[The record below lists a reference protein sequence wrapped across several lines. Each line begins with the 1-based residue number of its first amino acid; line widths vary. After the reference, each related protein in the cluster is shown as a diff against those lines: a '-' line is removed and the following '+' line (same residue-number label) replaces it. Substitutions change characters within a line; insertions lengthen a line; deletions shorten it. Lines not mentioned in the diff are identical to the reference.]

1 MTHFKS
7 FAIASFMALSA
18 CLFAAGVSFSS
29 AYAAE
34 PEQGAQAVELVYV
47 DEADLDVGE
56 TQAVVVVLS
65 DESACIASASAAF
78 TRVEDGVAFS
88 YEAAVCSGN
97 GVLFE
102 FPVEESGTYVLDGMR
117 YVLEGGV
124 DERIVDFSA
133 DGGRPCSFEVSGIE
147 VLGRSAQGEA
157 VSVYAISDEGALKSA
172 SSIAGAASVS
182 FDGADSG
189 TQAASLLSRAHA
201 ESGKIVIALDP
212 GHGGSDPGAV
222 ANGLKESELNW
233 KIAQYCKDE
242 LEKYAGVE
250 VVMTRGRNETLNSL
264 TGRVDRAV
272 AAGARVFVSIHI
284 NSASSSAHGAE
295 VWYPNASSWKYEQAH
310 EEGGELARN
319 ILDELVALGLTDR
332 GTKVR
337 DWAGSSYENG
347 STADYYGVIR
357 HARKAG
363 IPGIIVEHAFITN
376 EKDAAMLAD
385 EAALERMGRAD
396 AQGIV
401 ESYGLR
407 TNGSW
412 VADGN
417 SYQYLI
423 DGAPVVDEWL
433 YSNGS
438 WYWMDGRG
446 HAVTGWRFI
455 NGAWYYFDPDS
466 CSMYSAEWLEQNGA
480 IYRLSYS
487 GAMNVGWFTVDG
499 ARYVADGSGALLSGW
514 QCEDG
519 TWHYYEPYAATGWR
533 FLGGSWYWFDKLGA
547 MATGFITAGGDRY
560 YLDSSGAMVTG
571 WILDGAGE
579 WHYADPSGRN
589 IVSGWALIDGVWYYF
604 EDGCAAQG
612 WRYLG
617 GSWYYFAPY
626 SCAMVTGWYCIDGL
640 WYYSDDSGAM
650 HTGWLKLSDAW
661 FWLDGSGVMAIDWRL
676 IDGSWYWFD
685 ASGAMATGSFHD
697 FAGRL
702 WLADDS
708 GRLLEGASGWR
719 LDGDKWFYL
728 NADGSLY
735 TGWLY
740 VGGAWY
746 YLASDGVMETG
757 WLEIGADRY
766 YLSASGA
773 MVTGW
778 AIVDGAPCY
787 FDASGRFVPDAI
799 ESLESVM
806 GAPSASKAALV
817 DSMVAAYG
825 RSGATYPAGDLG
837 RGGATTLRDF
847 CSTLYDQ
854 ALSEGVRPEVLFC
867 QVMKETGWLRF
878 GGDVKIDQFN
888 FGGLGATGGGVAG
901 ERFSNVAQGLLAQ
914 TQHLKAYGS
923 NAPLAQPCVDGR
935 FSYVKRN
942 TAPYVEWL
950 GIPDNPYGGGWAAAK
965 GYGYDLAAMID
976 DYFA

>member
-1 MTHFKS
+1 
-7 FAIASFMALSA
+7 MARFGSVVLTSLA
-18 CLFAAGVSFSS
+18 ALFTCLFVSAPAFSS

-34 PEQGAQAVELVYV
+34 VVQGTDAVEFVYA
-47 DEADLDVGE
+47 DESALDAEE
-56 TQAVVVVLS
+56 TQAIAVVFS
-65 DESACIASASAAF
+65 DDSARVRSATAVF
-78 TRVEDGVAFS
+78 VRVEDGASVS
-88 YEAAVCSGN
+88 YDAAVCNGN

-102 FPVEESGTYVLDGMR
+102 FRADAPGTYVLENVW
-117 YVLEGGV
+117 YVLEDGAAST
-124 DERIVDFSA
+124 VDFSQ
-133 DGGRPCSFEVSGIE
+133 DGGRACSFTVGGAETLSRGIADGD
-147 VLGRSAQGEA
+147 VA
-157 VSVYAISDEGALKSA
+157 VYALSDEGALET
-172 SSIAGAASVS
+172 AAS
-182 FDGADSG
+182 FDGATSLL
-189 TQAASLLSRAHA
+189 AADADASSAGLLSRAHA
-201 ESGKIVIALDP
+201 ENGKIVIALDP

-222 ANGLKESELNW
+222 ANGLKESDLNW
-233 KIAQYCKDE
+233 KIAQYCKNE
-242 LEKYAGVE
+242 LEKYTGVE
-250 VVMTRGRNETLNSL
+250 VVMTRGRDETLNSL
-264 TGRVDRAV
+264 TERVDRAV

-284 NSASSSAHGAE
+284 NSASPSAHGAE
-295 VWYPNASSWKYEQAH
+295 VWYPNASSWKYEQTH
-310 EEGGELARN
+310 QEGGELARN

-332 GTKVR
+332 GEKIR
-337 DWAGSSYENG
+337 DWTGSSYENG

-376 EKDAAMLAD
+376 EGDAAMLAD

-396 AQGIV
+396 ARGIV

-412 VADGN
+412 VADGS
-417 SYQYLI
+417 SYRYLI
-423 DGAPVVDEWL
+423 DGVPVADEWL

-438 WYWMDGRG
+438 WYWMNERG
-446 HAVTGWRFI
+446 HAVTGWQFI

-466 CSMYSAEWLEQNGA
+466 CSMYSAEWFEQSGA
-480 IYRLSYS
+480 IYHLSYS

-519 TWHYYEPYAATGWR
+519 TWHYYEPYAAVGWR

-571 WILDGAGE
+571 WILDGEGA

-604 EDGCAAQG
+604 EDGIAAQG

-617 GSWYYFAPY
+617 GTWYHFDA
-626 SCAMVTGWYCIDGL
+626 SCAMNTGWYCIDGL
-640 WYYSDDSGAM
+640 WFYSDASGAM
-650 HTGWLKLSDAW
+650 QTGWLKFSDVW
-661 FWLDGSGVMAIDWRL
+661 FWLDSSGVMAIDWRL

-685 ASGAMATGSFHD
+685 ASGAMASGNFFD
-697 FAGRL
+697 FAGRP
-702 WLADDS
+702 WFADAS
-708 GRLLEGASGWR
+708 GRLVEGASGWR
-719 LDGDKWFYL
+719 LEDDEWFYL

-746 YLASDGVMETG
+746 YLASDGVMQTG
-757 WLEIGADRY
+757 WLETGADRY

-773 MVTGW
+773 MATGW
-778 AIVDGAPCY
+778 VVVDGVPCY
-787 FDASGRFVPDAI
+787 FDASGRFIPDAI
-799 ESLESVM
+799 ERLEPVM

-817 DSMVAAYG
+817 DSMAAAYG
-825 RSGATYPAGDLG
+825 RAGATYPAGELG
-837 RGGATTLRDF
+837 RGGASTLRDF
-847 CSTLYDQ
+847 CSILYDQ
-854 ALSEGVRPEVLFC
+854 ATSEGVRPEVLFC

-878 GGDVKIDQFN
+878 SGDVKIDQFN

-901 ERFSNVAQGLLAQ
+901 ERFSSVAQGLLAQ
-914 TQHLKAYGS
+914 AQHLKAYGS
-923 NAPLAQPCVDGR
+923 DAALSRPCVDGR

-950 GIPDNPYGGGWAAAK
+950 GIPDNPYGGGWAAAR
-965 GYGYDLAAMID
+965 GYGYDLAAMMD
-976 DYFA
+976 EYFA